1 MEPMNLKY
9 VLLRCFCSQVSVW
22 PTNVKEFSPEHL
34 EYFFNSEDGVLD
46 SNGEKKVNAK
56 VATLELH

>member
-1 MEPMNLKY
+1 
-9 VLLRCFCSQVSVW
+9 
-22 PTNVKEFSPEHL
+22 VKEFSPEHL